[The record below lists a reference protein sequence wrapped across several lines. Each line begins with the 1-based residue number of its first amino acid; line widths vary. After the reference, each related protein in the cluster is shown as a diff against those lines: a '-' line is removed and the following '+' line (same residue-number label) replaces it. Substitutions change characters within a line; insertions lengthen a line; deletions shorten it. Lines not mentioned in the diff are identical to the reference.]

1 MSFLG
6 GSWGMNRSAEQTNH
20 PRTALRFTRF
30 VCPALRFIPHEPTK
44 KDTHSLNKVK
54 TTYNCQPERLTSQS
68 KRLTATELSALE
80 LTAPSWSLKGFNVTN
95 DTKGFILHRY
105 LQSGDII
112 GFGIYRFYRRNKKVI
127 KCVIRATFILSA
139 PEQEQLPSGNS
150 SCFGADKMTVALIPI

>member
-1 MSFLG
+1 MPDQNYPYVPLCFVADLEIRVVITPLG
-6 GSWGMNRSAEQTNH
+6 D
-20 PRTALRFTRF
+20 L
-30 VCPALRFIPHEPTK
+30 
-44 KDTHSLNKVK
+44 SLYKVK
-54 TTYNCQPERLTSQS
+54 TIYNCQPERLTSQS

-95 DTKGFILHRY
+95 DAKGFILHRY

-150 SCFGADKMTVALIPI
+150 SCFGADKMTVALIPIW